1 MPEGDAMVSA
11 SGDRGI
17 TRGGVCTPA
26 NLVRFTIL
34 NVSPCSDQH
43 TRSSETGDET
53 ISYSLSRKGATLSTS
68 NAPALSSVEKMPIP
82 LLHSF

>member
-1 MPEGDAMVSA
+1 MAHATLTG
-11 SGDRGI
+11 
-17 TRGGVCTPA
+17 A

-68 NAPALSSVEKMPIP
+68 SAPVLSSEKTPIQTLP
-82 LLHSF
+82 WLLASFADS

>member
-1 MPEGDAMVSA
+1 MPAVIG
-11 SGDRGI
+11 GGYLP
-17 TRGGVCTPA
+17 TRAVVRRTPA

-68 NAPALSSVEKMPIP
+68 KTELFSSEQNTPI
-82 LLHSF
+82 LAASRV